1 MNVKPVP
8 GIDME
13 LHEYGVRQLRDALK
27 NKDFSCAE
35 HAEALAARTAA
46 LSHLNGYVDF
56 DAAPF
61 LAQARDADAAIA
73 RGDSAPLLGVPL
85 GLKDNINTAHLP
97 TSAGTGALRGK
108 TPNADARIVQRLRAA
123 GAVVSGKAN
132 MHELA
137 FGISSH
143 NGVTGAV
150 RNPWATD
157 RIPGGSSGGSA
168 AIVAAGLVP
177 GAIGTDT
184 GASVRLPAA
193 LCGIAGLRP
202 TVGRIDGTGIAP
214 IASTRDT
221 AGPMAWN
228 VGDLALLDAVLAGE
242 PSPLA
247 SLASV
252 DIRGLRLGLPR
263 ARFWGPM
270 DAAVAAVMD
279 ETLGTLQ
286 RAGAVLVEVD
296 LPGLDALND
305 AVGFPVALYEFMV
318 EMPAYLRASGH
329 SIDMAALIAGIGS
342 PDVAAILQ
350 PLLAG
355 GAIGEDAYRAAMAAR
370 EQLQALYRD
379 AFARH
384 GVQAL
389 LFPTSPLTAR
399 QVGPESLTEFNGE
412 VLPAFPT
419 FIRNTDPGSN
429 AGIPGLSLPAGL
441 GADGLPVGLALD
453 GPAGSDRHLLAI
465 GAALEAVLPPVRRP
479 AIA

>member
-1 MNVKPVP
+1 
-8 GIDME
+8 ME
-13 LHEYGVRQLRDALK
+13 MHEYGVRQLRDALM
-27 NKDFSCAE
+27 NREFSCAE
-35 HAEALAARTAA
+35 HAGALVARTAA
-46 LSHLNGYVDF
+46 LSQLNGYIDF
-56 DAAPF
+56 DPVPF
-61 LAQARDADAAIA
+61 LAQAREADAAIA
-73 RGDSAPLLGVPL
+73 RGETAPLLGVPV
-85 GLKDNINTAHLP
+85 GLKDNINTADLP

-202 TVGRIDGTGIAP
+202 TVGRVDGTGIAP

-242 PSPLA
+242 PLPLA
-247 SLASV
+247 ALSPV
-252 DIRGLRLGLPR
+252 DLRGLRLGIPR

-270 DAAVAAVMD
+270 DAAVAGVMD

-286 RAGAVLVEVD
+286 RAGVVLVEVD

-329 SIDMAALIAGIGS
+329 TVDMATLLAGIRS

-355 GAIGEDAYRAAMAAR
+355 SAIGEDAYRAAMAAR
-370 EQLQALYRD
+370 VQLQALYRD
-379 AFARH
+379 AFVRH
-384 GVQAL
+384 DVQAL

-399 QVGPESLTEFNGE
+399 QVGSESLAEFNGE
-412 VLPAFPT
+412 MQPAFPT

-453 GPAGSDRHLLAI
+453 GPAGADRHLLAI
-465 GAALEAVLPPVRRP
+465 GTALEAVLPPVRRP
-479 AIA
+479 VIG